1 MSTTSPLL
9 KLILQDLDENPDTW
23 GTVLNVSVA
32 QILEDSI
39 AGAAAISLLSTADYT
54 LDVTAGGPSA
64 GDHYR
69 HMILDIGGSPGGA
82 TNIIVPAL
90 SKVYL
95 AANSCGSSVT
105 VKTAAGTGIA
115 VPDGSAYWVFCDGTD
130 VQDVEVATAVTAT
143 SATTATNATQLGG
156 VVAASYA
163 RLDVAQNFTQGQNTT
178 REVITASGGNLSIDC
193 SLSNSFYHLANDA
206 FNLTAPTNASNG
218 QQFSLIVE
226 QGSTPPNGITFQ
238 ASTFMF
244 EGGVAP
250 TLSTALGA
258 IDYLAF
264 EYVTGLSALGGAR
277 WVGSI
282 IKNVSTV

>member
-82 TNIIVPAL
+82 TNVIVPTL

-95 AANSCGSSVT
+95 AANSCGSTVT
-105 VKTAAGTGIA
+105 VKTAAGTGVA

-130 VQDVEVATAVTAT
+130 VLDTDVANAVTAT

-156 VVAASYA
+156 VAAASYA

-178 REVITASGGNLSIDC
+178 RVALTIDTGNVNVNC
-193 SLSNSFYHLANDA
+193 ALSNAFYHLTTAG
-206 FNLTAPTNASNG
+206 FNLTAPTNATNG

-226 QGSTPPNGITFQ
+226 QGVGAPHSITFQ
-238 ASTFMF
+238 ANTFVF

-250 TLSTALGA
+250 TLSTGFGD

-264 EYVTGLSALGGAR
+264 EYVTGLSDLGGAR